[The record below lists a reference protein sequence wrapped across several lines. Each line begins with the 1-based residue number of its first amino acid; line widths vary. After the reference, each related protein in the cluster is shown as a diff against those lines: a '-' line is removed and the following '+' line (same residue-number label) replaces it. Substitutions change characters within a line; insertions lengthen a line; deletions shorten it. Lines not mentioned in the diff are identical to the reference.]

1 MRPSDVTAGN
11 AAFLSVSVP
20 YAAASPA
27 VPSDASEEAPVSA
40 ALPAP
45 ALSPAVFSAGKTS
58 ATLPFVSVSVQPDSA
73 RTASAAFAASASDTS
88 AIT

>member
-1 MRPSDVTAGN
+1 MSE
-11 AAFLSVSVP
+11 
-20 YAAASPA
+20 AS
-27 VPSDASEEAPVSA
+27 
-40 ALPAP
+40 PAP
-45 ALSPAVFSAGKTS
+45 ALSPSVFSAGKTS

>member
-1 MRPSDVTAGN
+1 M
-11 AAFLSVSVP
+11 
-20 YAAASPA
+20 
-27 VPSDASEEAPVSA
+27 SA

-45 ALSPAVFSAGKTS
+45 ALSPAVFPAGK
-58 ATLPFVSVSVQPDSA
+58 SVLCAVPPSMPVQSDSA